1 MHDVIQNLGLKNR
14 EMDKLIEEFS
24 HSIYGLNFQLSY
36 EIVFSV
42 KQNVHDANRSNLTTP
57 VIIHPKP
64 EIIVFSNKRV
74 YLSQPDERSLVYPD
88 LELPQPIFEKFKP
101 QLMPDVKL
109 KDDPTKNTAKYY
121 NDITKIFEQPTTTL
135 CKY

>member
-1 MHDVIQNLGLKNR
+1 
-14 EMDKLIEEFS
+14 
-24 HSIYGLNFQLSY
+24 
-36 EIVFSV
+36 V

-88 LELPQPIFEKFKP
+88 LELP
-101 QLMPDVKL
+101 
-109 KDDPTKNTAKYY
+109 
-121 NDITKIFEQPTTTL
+121 
-135 CKY
+135 